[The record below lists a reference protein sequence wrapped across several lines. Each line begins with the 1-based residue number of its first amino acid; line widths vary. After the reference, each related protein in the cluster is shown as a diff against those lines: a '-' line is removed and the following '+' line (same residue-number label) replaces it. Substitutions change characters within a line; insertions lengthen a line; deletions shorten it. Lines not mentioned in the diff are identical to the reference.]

1 MSSELWR
8 HVFFQHSLG
17 SIIFDR
23 KNPTQQKVWWYEY
36 NFQDEE
42 FSSEPSV
49 QNVDFI
55 KDIKEIKNPQSVVVA
70 NLSITSKDIFSNI
83 QRRQDDE
90 SWKRLGNPTSAST
103 MSAEKRRRFIKVN
116 LFIGISFQMFD
127 KYILRVIFFLSKEM
141 LTNKWHWTNSTFILK
156 DMFTTMVDM
165 RWWYTLLSFT
175 VRLVTSKRKAQYR
188 KWKLMASKRKAQER
202 NWKWKTAES
211 WWKRVVFCWLPIHSP
226 VEWFNPLTPTL
237 GLGRVGDFKISFLPS
252 QIHGWLPLSESGIHH
267 TAFSEKMLP
276 LMNCSRSQ
284 AFSCMRRVW
293 RVTLLTS
300 DRVRV
305 G

>member
-1 MSSELWR
+1 
-8 HVFFQHSLG
+8 
-17 SIIFDR
+17 
-23 KNPTQQKVWWYEY
+23 
-36 NFQDEE
+36 
-42 FSSEPSV
+42 
-49 QNVDFI
+49 
-55 KDIKEIKNPQSVVVA
+55 
-70 NLSITSKDIFSNI
+70 
-83 QRRQDDE
+83 
-90 SWKRLGNPTSAST
+90 
-103 MSAEKRRRFIKVN
+103 
-116 LFIGISFQMFD
+116 
-127 KYILRVIFFLSKEM
+127 M

-165 RWWYTLLSFT
+165 RWRYTLLSFT
-175 VRLVTSKRKAQYR
+175 ARLVTSKRKAQYR

-237 GLGRVGDFKISFLPS
+237 GLGRVGDFKISFLSS

-284 AFSCMRRVW
+284 TFSCMRRVW

>member
-165 RWWYTLLSFT
+165 RWRYTLLSFT
-175 VRLVTSKRKAQYR
+175 ARLVTSKRK
-188 KWKLMASKRKAQER
+188 
-202 NWKWKTAES
+202 
-211 WWKRVVFCWLPIHSP
+211 
-226 VEWFNPLTPTL
+226 
-237 GLGRVGDFKISFLPS
+237 S
-252 QIHGWLPLSESGIHH
+252 Q
-267 TAFSEKMLP
+267 
-276 LMNCSRSQ
+276 
-284 AFSCMRRVW
+284 
-293 RVTLLTS
+293 
-300 DRVRV
+300 
-305 G
+305 